1 MSAHLRIL
9 NERPMQTLVRLAVP
23 NLAASLVQSLMIVV
37 EGWYAGSLGSV
48 ALAAVALV
56 FPMFMAT
63 MMLSAGAMGGAV
75 AGAMARAMGSGD
87 MERANA
93 VLRVAILISL
103 GIGSLK
109 AVLVLTFG
117 PWLFAAMGGEG
128 QVLDAALAYCWVLF
142 PGIALIWT
150 TNMVTGAL
158 RGTGDM
164 LRPAMVTGL
173 IVLVHFALILLQQLA
188 GAPFGLA
195 GAAGALLG
203 AYLAGLLY
211 VLSIWRSTARPVRIS
226 FSGWTR
232 LTGGLKVLT
241 AGTLAGSQ
249 TVMTIAYSLLATAVF
264 GNLSAEWLAGYGI
277 AMRLELLIVPVIF
290 GIGGAGMVATG
301 TLLGAGRRG
310 DAIRMGWLS
319 ALTAAGLVGG
329 IGLIVSIWPGLWTGL
344 FTDQPDI
351 AETAAQT
358 LGIVGPCY
366 AFFGLGLCLY
376 FVSQGLAT
384 LPIPVLGAVLRLSV
398 VGCLFWAL
406 ARSGSLTTDTALWTV
421 SGAMI
426 FYGCFV
432 AIGLAAGPWRL
443 SRGPV

>member
-1 MSAHLRIL
+1 MTAHLRIL
-9 NERPMQTLVRLAVP
+9 NERPLQTLIRLAVP
-23 NLAASLVQSLMIVV
+23 NLAASLVQSMMIVT
-37 EGWYAGSLGSV
+37 EGWYAGSLGSTE
-48 ALAAVALV
+48 LAAVALV

-87 MERANA
+87 MDRANA
-93 VLRVAILISL
+93 VLRVSILISL
-103 GIGSLK
+103 AIGTLK
-109 AVLVLTFG
+109 GVLVLSLA
-117 PWLFAAMGGEG
+117 PILFVAMGGNG
-128 QVLDAALAYCWVLF
+128 AVADAAMAYCWILF
-142 PGIALIWT
+142 PGIALIWM

-164 LRPAMVTGL
+164 LRPALVTAMIVAVHFML
-173 IVLVHFALILLQQLA
+173 IVAQMIS
-188 GAPFGLA
+188 GSPFGLA
-195 GAAGALLG
+195 GAAMAILG
-203 AYLAGLLY
+203 AYLVGLIY
-211 VLSIWRSTARPVRIS
+211 VLVAWRSTNRAVRIS
-226 FSGWTR
+226 WSGWGK
-232 LTGGLKVLT
+232 LTGGLKVLG

-249 TVMTIAYSLLATAVF
+249 TIMTIAYSMLATAVF

-301 TLLGAGRRG
+301 TLLGAGRRA

-319 ALTAAGLVGG
+319 AFVAAGLVGT
-329 IGLIVSIWPGLWTGL
+329 IGLVLSIWPGLWIGL
-344 FTDQPDI
+344 FTDQPQI

-358 LGIVGPCY
+358 LRRVGPCY
-366 AFFGLGLCLY
+366 AFFGMGLCLY

-398 VGCLFWAL
+398 VGSGFWVL
-406 ARSGSLTTDTALWTV
+406 SSMDLLNTETALWTV
-421 SGAMI
+421 SLAMV

-432 AIGLAAGPWRL
+432 ALGLALGPWR
-443 SRGPV
+443 RA

>member
-23 NLAASLVQSLMIVV
+23 NLAASLVQSMMIIV

-103 GIGSLK
+103 GIGTLK

-117 PWLFAAMGGEG
+117 PMLFAAMGGDG
-128 QVLDAALAYCWVLF
+128 DVLDAALAYCWVLF
-142 PGIALIWT
+142 PGIALVWT

-173 IVLVHFALILLQQLA
+173 IVLVHFALILLQRLA

-203 AYLAGLLY
+203 AYLVGLLY
-211 VLSIWRSTARPVRIS
+211 ILSI
-226 FSGWTR
+226 
-232 LTGGLKVLT
+232 
-241 AGTLAGSQ
+241 
-249 TVMTIAYSLLATAVF
+249 
-264 GNLSAEWLAGYGI
+264 
-277 AMRLELLIVPVIF
+277 
-290 GIGGAGMVATG
+290 
-301 TLLGAGRRG
+301 
-310 DAIRMGWLS
+310 
-319 ALTAAGLVGG
+319 
-329 IGLIVSIWPGLWTGL
+329 
-344 FTDQPDI
+344 
-351 AETAAQT
+351 
-358 LGIVGPCY
+358 
-366 AFFGLGLCLY
+366 
-376 FVSQGLAT
+376 
-384 LPIPVLGAVLRLSV
+384 
-398 VGCLFWAL
+398 
-406 ARSGSLTTDTALWTV
+406 
-421 SGAMI
+421 
-426 FYGCFV
+426 
-432 AIGLAAGPWRL
+432 
-443 SRGPV
+443 